1 MVQGGQ
7 VAALPFLAADLGN
20 VLGGWLSRSLSRRGM
35 GVFRS
40 RLTIMA
46 TGAGLVACGTTVGL
60 LHQTTA
66 IVVVLM
72 VMAVGA
78 TSVMA
83 NYFALCQ
90 DVSPRHTGLVVGI
103 LGGLGNLFAAGFM
116 PLAGGIQDATKG
128 FGTSFAIVGLLPM
141 VGVLALWMGW
151 GRDDVGGEETP

>member
-1 MVQGGQ
+1 MAGGS
-7 VAALPFLAADLGN
+7 V
-20 VLGGWLSRSLSRRGM
+20 
-35 GVFRS
+35 
-40 RLTIMA
+40 
-46 TGAGLVACGTTVGL
+46 LVACGTTVGL

-116 PLAGGIQDATKG
+116 PLAGRLQDVTKG
-128 FGTSFAIVGLLPM
+128 YGTSFLI
-141 VGVLALWMGW
+141 VGVLPMISILVLWAGW
-151 GRDDVGGEETP
+151 GRDDERAKGSP